1 MKELTRIVVVGLVV
15 SVGVVSSAQSQQL
28 ERRFFV
34 SLDGGFQSGQ
44 QQFQDRRTTADV
56 YGEDQI
62 TDTDY
67 DIDRSA
73 GLLRVNVTA
82 RLRESIGFGFGFT
95 RSVSTGN
102 ADVTVAVP
110 SPLFVNR
117 PRVVSTDLSTLG
129 HRENMYHF
137 QAVWIVPLD
146 ERVQL
151 QLFAGPS
158 LMKIDQAVVTGVI
171 TTEVGSP
178 FTSVTLAD
186 VVVTEV
192 AETSLGFNVG
202 LDFSY
207 MLGENYG
214 FGGFVQYAGGSV
226 DLGTGADATSLT
238 VGGIQ
243 FGVGLRL
250 SM

>member
-137 QAVWIVPLD
+137 QAAAGRTYVLAGPQYTTLNELVALIATELGVRPPRWHFPVWPVWLLGALCEGVCVPLRI
-146 ERVQL
+146 EPPLYRRRVE
-151 QLFAGPS
+151 FFTKSRAFDTTRAKAEIGWAT
-158 LMKIDQAVVTGVI
+158 KIDLRTGLSR
-171 TTEVGSP
+171 T
-178 FTSVTLAD
+178 A
-186 VVVTEV
+186 
-192 AETSLGFNVG
+192 AWYKQQG
-202 LDFSY
+202 L
-207 MLGENYG
+207 L
-214 FGGFVQYAGGSV
+214 
-226 DLGTGADATSLT
+226 
-238 VGGIQ
+238 
-243 FGVGLRL
+243 
-250 SM
+250 